1 LIQDGKLSY
10 QHSVQKVLVR
20 ALNNKSSK
28 VTWNACVAIAKV
40 LSRPDKPMTK
50 EIDLFYTV
58 DTTKLLF
65 DIIAN
70 RQNIKARIQASLTL
84 LNYKTTSEFGG
95 EDILPVAW

>member
-1 LIQDGKLSY
+1 M
-10 QHSVQKVLVR
+10 
-20 ALNNKSSK
+20 
-28 VTWNACVAIAKV
+28 AIAKV
-40 LSRPDKPMTK
+40 ISRIDKPKTK

-58 DTTKLLF
+58 ETTKVLF

-95 EDILPVAW
+95 